1 MKRTIAFIL
10 LICLCLS
17 AFSGCGAEKNN
28 VDDHVGAN
36 PGQQT
41 TAAQETTDP
50 APVYEEGTELLL
62 VRSKKS
68 NNDGSGT
75 YFTDYKY
82 DEYGRL
88 IEEIHTNTSGS
99 STGRD
104 EYIYDENGFQVQ
116 KISYDKEGAKTYT
129 YAYEYDEDG
138 NLCKETATKDGEVRW
153 VTTWKYT
160 KGGYILEKKTEDSRG
175 VKIYEYEYNEDYSER
190 TEYYVNGDSRW
201 VSSVAKLDL
210 NNIESMI
217 TSYKSDGKK
226 SQVIS
231 FEYGKNGLEKEKVS
245 NFGSP
250 TSSNYD
256 IIYTYDEN
264 GNLIKKEAD
273 YYYGSTYEYT
283 YEPVTVKRRV
293 N

>member
-17 AFSGCGAEKNN
+17 AFSGCGAENNN

-41 TAAQETTDP
+41 TAAQETTEP

-75 YFTDYKY
+75 YYTEYKY

-88 IEEIHTNTSGS
+88 IEEIHTDTSGS
-99 STGRD
+99 TTGRD
-104 EYIYDENGFQVQ
+104 EYIYDENGFLVQ
-116 KISYDKEGAKTYT
+116 EISYDEDDKKEYC
-129 YAYEYDEDG
+129 YSYEYEDG
-138 NLCKETATKDGEVRW
+138 YRVKESVTKDGELRW
-153 VTTWKYT
+153 ETTWKYT

-201 VSSVAKLDL
+201 VSSVAKLGL
-210 NNIESMI
+210 NNIEEMI
-217 TSYKSDGKK
+217 TTYKSNGKK
-226 SQVIS
+226 SNVRM
-231 FEYGKNGLEKEKVS
+231 FEYGKYGLEKEKVYNNS
-245 NFGSP
+245 Q
-250 TSSNYD
+250 TSSDYD